1 MRTEICI
8 VLSLLHIL
16 WVYSQG
22 EGKTI
27 LIFFVYNENISIFV
41 ASNKM
46 NSAFS
51 DNRLLIDFG
60 LVEY

>member
-1 MRTEICI
+1 MMTEICN

-16 WVYSQG
+16 WIYSQG
-22 EGKTI
+22 ERKTI

-51 DNRLLIDFG
+51 DNGLLIDFG

>member
-1 MRTEICI
+1 VKEKRF
-8 VLSLLHIL
+8 S
-16 WVYSQG
+16 S
-22 EGKTI
+22 
-27 LIFFVYNENISIFV
+27 FFVYNENISIFV

>member
-1 MRTEICI
+1 MRTEICN

-16 WVYSQG
+16 RIYSQG
-22 EGKTI
+22 ERKTI

-51 DNRLLIDFG
+51 DNGLLIDFG